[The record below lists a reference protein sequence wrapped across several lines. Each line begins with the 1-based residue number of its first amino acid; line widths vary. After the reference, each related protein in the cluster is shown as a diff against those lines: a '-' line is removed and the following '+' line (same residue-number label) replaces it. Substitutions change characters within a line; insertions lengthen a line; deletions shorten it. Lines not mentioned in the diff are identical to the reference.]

1 MPKNITIGSCKRKKQ
16 YKGKG
21 ISVDMADIIKNM
33 DQDMEI
39 ILQEIIHDM
48 VTNRIEEKNKQ
59 KFQIVT
65 EAGTKDHNIAQI

>member
-16 YKGKG
+16 YKEKG
-21 ISVDMADIIKNM
+21 ISVDMEDIIKNM
-33 DQDMEI
+33 DQNMAI

-48 VTNRIEEKNKQ
+48 VTNLIEKKDKQ

-65 EAGTKDHNIAQI
+65 EAGTKDHNIVQI